1 MTDPSFSKNDLLD
14 VDPLMMD
21 ILLDHYK
28 HPHNFGELPGA
39 DVVHE
44 EGNPSCGDQL
54 KIMVKTAGGKVEDVR
69 FTGKG
74 CIISQSAASILT
86 DLVKGEPLER
96 VRDLTKE
103 EMLENL
109 GIPIGPMRLKCALLA
124 LKVLKTGVY
133 GQAAGSFDEDDEP

>member
-1 MTDPSFSKNDLLD
+1 MEGPGHPKNELLD

-44 EGNPSCGDQL
+44 EGNPSCGDQI
-54 KIMVKTAGGKVEDVR
+54 KMTVKTGDGKVLDVK
-69 FTGKG
+69 FSGKG

-86 DLVKGEPLER
+86 DLVKGESLER
-96 VRDLTKE
+96 VRDFTKE
-103 EMLENL
+103 EMLENMV
-109 GIPIGPMRLKCALLA
+109 IPIGPMRLKCALLA
-124 LKVLKTGVY
+124 LKVLKTGIY
-133 GQAAGSFDEDDEP
+133 GQAAGLYEEDD

>member
-1 MTDPSFSKNDLLD
+1 MSDRPANPNQLLD

-21 ILLDHYK
+21 VLLDHYK

-39 DVVHE
+39 DIVYA

-54 KIMVKTAGGKVEDVR
+54 EIALKTSGGVIEDVR
-69 FTGKG
+69 FKGKG

-96 VRDLTKE
+96 VKGITKD
-103 EMLENL
+103 EMLENI

-124 LKVLKTGVY
+124 LKVLKAGVY
-133 GQAAGSFDEDDEP
+133 GQASWPGEEED